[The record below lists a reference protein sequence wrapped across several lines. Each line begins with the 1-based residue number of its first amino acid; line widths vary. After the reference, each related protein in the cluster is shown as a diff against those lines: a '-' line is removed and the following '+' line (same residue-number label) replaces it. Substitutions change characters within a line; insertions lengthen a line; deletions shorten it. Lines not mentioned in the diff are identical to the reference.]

1 MNRNVTVIALA
12 AAGLTGVL
20 VGAALVL
27 MSLRDAPETEEPA
40 AAPVVEVAPASP
52 EPAVAATPE
61 PSAPAPAPA
70 SARRR
75 AAAEPVPARPVEAPA
90 PVAPAAPTVGVLR
103 IGSDVPGAQVFIDR
117 QFVGSAPAVA
127 ENVSPGTHQLNV
139 SAPGFDSVATSIE
152 VTPGEREIVVRL
164 RDVRLD
170 SSVDVVH
177 KHGIGSCRG
186 RLVATPQ
193 GIRYETANKG
203 DAFTSTLQE
212 LETFQVDYLEKN
224 LRIKLAKG
232 RQFNF
237 SDPEGNADRLFVFHR
252 DVDKARERL
261 KKGDPPA
268 AP

>member
-1 MNRNVTVIALA
+1 VNRKVAVIAVT

-20 VGAALVL
+20 AGAAIVL
-27 MSLRDAPETEEPA
+27 LTLRDTPETEEAASAPAAEVTPAPPGPA
-40 AAPVVEVAPASP
+40 AAPAPESP
-52 EPAVAATPE
+52 ALPT
-61 PSAPAPAPA
+61 PAP
-70 SARRR
+70 ARRR
-75 AAAEPVPARPVEAPA
+75 AAAEPAPPQPLETPAPVVEAP
-90 PVAPAAPTVGVLR
+90 TLGLLR
-103 IGSDVPGAQVFIDR
+103 IDSDVPGAQVFIDR
-117 QFVGSAPAVA
+117 QFIGSAPAIA
-127 ENVSPGTHQLNV
+127 ENVTPGTHQLNV

-152 VTPGEREIVVRL
+152 VAPGEREIVVRL

-170 SSVDVVH
+170 SSVEVVH

-193 GIRYETANKG
+193 GIRYETANRG
-203 DAFTSTLQE
+203 DAFSATLQD

-252 DVDKARERL
+252 DVDRARERL
-261 KKGDPPA
+261 RKGDPA
-268 AP
+268 ATP